1 MSFLNEAVIHKR
13 SVTSTNDFMLNEISD
28 GIISNEGTVV
38 TAYEQ
43 TVGKGT
49 DDNTWESEPGKNLTF
64 SVLLKPTFLRADRQF
79 LLNKVVSLAVYDFLK
94 MYITDIPVKI
104 KWPNDIYI
112 GNGKVA
118 GILINNTV
126 SGNSLVNSVAGIGIN
141 INQEKFSGK
150 ASNPVSMIHS
160 TGRILNRDKCLEE
173 ILKCLEVRYLELS
186 QGNLFRINTDYL
198 TSLYRHNESHFYRY
212 QELIVK
218 GMITGISAYGHLKV
232 TLQDNRKIECDLKE
246 IEFIINEA
254 IE

>member
-1 MSFLNEAVIHKR
+1 MTFLKEAVIHKK
-13 SVTSTNDFMLNEISD
+13 SVSSTNDYMLNEISS
-28 GIISNEGTVV
+28 GIISTEGTVV

-43 TVGKGT
+43 TLGKGM
-49 DDNTWESEPGKNLTF
+49 DDNSWESEPGKNLTF

-79 LLNKVVSLAVYDFLK
+79 LLNKVVSLAVFDFVRI
-94 MYITDIPVKI
+94 YITDIPVKI

-126 SGNSLVNSVAGIGIN
+126 SGNSLLNSVAGIGMN
-141 INQEKFSGK
+141 INQEKFSGN
-150 ASNPVSMIHS
+150 ASNPVSMIHF
-160 TGRILNRDKCLEE
+160 TGRVLDRDKCLEE
-173 ILKCLEVRYLELS
+173 ILKCLEVRYRELS

-198 TSLYRHNESHFYRY
+198 TSLYRHNESHLYGY
-212 QELIVK
+212 QEEIVK
-218 GMITGISAYGHLKV
+218 GMITGISEYGHLKV
-232 TLQDNRKIECDLKE
+232 TLEDKRKIECDLKE